1 MMIVLQIDKANPE
14 TLEKTTGN
22 EVAIIII
29 ELLFYVNTPLNQVS
43 VGVFIQT
50 GWAPTPVMMR
60 HSRKCGHGSP
70 HR

>member
-29 ELLFYVNTPLNQVS
+29 ELLFYVNTPLN
-43 VGVFIQT
+43 
-50 GWAPTPVMMR
+50 
-60 HSRKCGHGSP
+60 
-70 HR
+70 